1 MVALDIWAKKHWLR
15 LHKRRLKW
23 QDANPGKFYR
33 SPDPFETEVSR
44 YTCALCGERRYY
56 RTNGSDKD
64 VPQYHQVGKRFLTL
78 CHACWHLKGIYKKHQ
93 KEKSL
98 EGLSGCRVCQLQLA
112 LKRAR
117 KRSVPVPVEDDI
129 PEFARPRQA
138 KSDAVDGQPTRVY
151 RSVGLSS
158 GRNGRGNVA
167 RKRPAGRGSR

>member
-78 CHACWHLKGIYKKHQ
+78 CHSCWHLKGIHRKHANSR
-93 KEKSL
+93 SL
-98 EGLSGCRVCQLQLA
+98 EGIEGCRYCHIKA
-112 LKRAR
+112 AIKKNAR
-117 KRSVPVPVEDDI
+117 K
-129 PEFARPRQA
+129 
-138 KSDAVDGQPTRVY
+138 
-151 RSVGLSS
+151 LSS
-158 GRNGRGNVA
+158 LQTDSHNGQVIRGFDE
-167 RKRPAGRGSR
+167 KRPLVASESTLQKSRERDREGTTSIRTRTVRRKGVSI